1 MSNKA
6 STTLIGAFIVGATGI
21 VIISLLFFTGGDFF
35 RNKTLFVIHFDRS
48 IQGLELGAALKLRG
62 VKIGEVTKI
71 ESHFDDQTMTVINSV
86 YVQVLDGK
94 TRYAGKEAPH
104 EMLRKLVTEHG
115 LRAQLKQQS
124 YLTGLLYIEVDFT
137 GKPGDIKLWNL
148 DPDTFELPTTPTEI
162 EKLTDVANQIDFQK
176 IADAVDSIVTSID
189 QFLSDP
195 QFHAISGNI
204 NNTLARV
211 ETLALHTDQII
222 SNEVAATLT
231 EMQRLITGINRD
243 YPDLSAGLQ
252 QSLASLERSFVSLE
266 GAIRSTSHIVSDD
279 SPLLFEFKQT
289 LGKISRAA
297 DNVSILAESLE
308 RQPEALLRGKS
319 SR

>member
-1 MSNKA
+1 
-6 STTLIGAFIVGATGI
+6 
-21 VIISLLFFTGGDFF
+21 
-35 RNKTLFVIHFDRS
+35 
-48 IQGLELGAALKLRG
+48 
-62 VKIGEVTKI
+62 
-71 ESHFDDQTMTVINSV
+71 MTVINSV
-86 YVQVLDGK
+86 YVQVLDGQ
-94 TRYAGKEAPH
+94 TRYAGDEAPH
-104 EMLRKLVTEHG
+104 ELLRELVTEHG